1 MLLKLNSAIE
11 HIHPML
17 LKNRKYLAI
26 IVILF
31 IFIATTL
38 AGTILYY
45 KYQVEQ
51 RQRNAD
57 EAYMRSLIESVNNQ
71 SNTWKVSLLLI
82 DVHFMII

>member
-1 MLLKLNSAIE
+1 
-11 HIHPML
+11 ML